1 MISDTLEDIVT
12 NLAERLEVVE
22 TQLETMQEALTKLD
36 LFNVNENN
44 GSLLFSQ
51 VDYEK
56 LTDEQKNN
64 GKIYLIKD

>member
-1 MISDTLEDIVT
+1 MGDTLEDRVA
-12 NLAERLEVVE
+12 NLAERLQVVE